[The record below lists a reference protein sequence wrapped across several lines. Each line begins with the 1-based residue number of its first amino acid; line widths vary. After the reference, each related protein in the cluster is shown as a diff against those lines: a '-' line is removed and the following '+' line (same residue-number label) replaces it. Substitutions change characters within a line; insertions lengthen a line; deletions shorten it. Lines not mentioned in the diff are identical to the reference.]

1 MTKEGLGKISE
12 DIENYSDEVKAPK
25 NLCVHELKRR
35 LKSKHKKENVNIAII
50 LFTMIFIIGLL
61 LLLIF

>member
-1 MTKEGLGKISE
+1 MTNEGLGKISE

-35 LKSKHKKENVNIAII
+35 LKNKQKKENINTAII
-50 LFTMIFIIGLL
+50 LFTMIFVIGFLVLL
-61 LLLIF
+61 VY

>member
-1 MTKEGLGKISE
+1 MTKEGLGKISK

-35 LKSKHKKENVNIAII
+35 LKNKQKKENVNIAII
-50 LFTMIFIIGLL
+50 LFTMIFIISFLL
-61 LLLIF
+61 LVVY

>member
-12 DIENYSDEVKAPK
+12 DIENHSDEGKAPK

-35 LKSKHKKENVNIAII
+35 LKDKQKKKNVNIAII
-50 LFTMIFIIGLL
+50 LFTMIFIISFLL
-61 LLLIF
+61 LVVY

>member
-1 MTKEGLGKISE
+1 MTNEGLGKISE

-35 LKSKHKKENVNIAII
+35 LKDKQKKENVNIAII
-50 LFTMIFIIGLL
+50 LFTMIFIISFLL
-61 LLLIF
+61 LLVY

>member
-1 MTKEGLGKISE
+1 MTNEGLGKISE

-35 LKSKHKKENVNIAII
+35 LKNKQKKENINVAII
-50 LFTMIFIIGLL
+50 LFTMIFVIGFLVL
-61 LLLIF
+61 FVY

>member
-1 MTKEGLGKISE
+1 MTKEGLGKISK

-35 LKSKHKKENVNIAII
+35 LKDKQKKENINTAII
-50 LFTMIFIIGLL
+50 LFTMIFVIGFLVLL
-61 LLLIF
+61 VY

>member
-35 LKSKHKKENVNIAII
+35 LKNKQKKENINTAII
-50 LFTMIFIIGLL
+50 LFTMIFVIGFFVLL
-61 LLLIF
+61 VY

>member
-1 MTKEGLGKISE
+1 MTKEGLGKISK

-35 LKSKHKKENVNIAII
+35 LKDKQKKENVNIAII
-50 LFTMIFIIGLL
+50 SLTMIFIIGFLL
-61 LLLIF
+61 LLVY

>member
-35 LKSKHKKENVNIAII
+35 LKDKQKKENVNIAII
-50 LFTMIFIIGLL
+50 LFIMIFIIGFLL
-61 LLLIF
+61 LLVY

>member
-35 LKSKHKKENVNIAII
+35 LKDKQKKENINTAII
-50 LFTMIFIIGLL
+50 LFTMIFVIGFLVLL
-61 LLLIF
+61 VY

>member
-35 LKSKHKKENVNIAII
+35 LKNKQKKENVNIAII
-50 LFTMIFIIGLL
+50 LFTMIFIISFLL
-61 LLLIF
+61 LLV

>member
-12 DIENYSDEVKAPK
+12 DIENHSDEAKAPK

-35 LKSKHKKENVNIAII
+35 LKNKQKKENVNIAII
-50 LFTMIFIIGLL
+50 LFIMIFIIGFLL
-61 LLLIF
+61 LLVY

>member
-1 MTKEGLGKISE
+1 MTKEGLGKISK

-35 LKSKHKKENVNIAII
+35 LKDKQKKENVNIAII
-50 LFTMIFIIGLL
+50 LFTMIFIISILL
-61 LLLIF
+61 LLVY

>member
-12 DIENYSDEVKAPK
+12 NIENHFDEVKAPK

-35 LKSKHKKENVNIAII
+35 LKDKQKKENENIAII
-50 LFTMIFIIGLL
+50 LFTMIFIISFLL
-61 LLLIF
+61 LLVY

>member
-35 LKSKHKKENVNIAII
+35 LKNKQKKENVNIAII
-50 LFTMIFIIGLL
+50 LFIMIFIIGFLL
-61 LLLIF
+61 LLVY

>member
-1 MTKEGLGKISE
+1 MSKEELGKISE
-12 DIENYSDEVKAPK
+12 DIENHSDDVKAPK

-50 LFTMIFIIGLL
+50 LFTMIFIIGLF

>member
-1 MTKEGLGKISE
+1 MTNEGLGKISE

-35 LKSKHKKENVNIAII
+35 LKDKQKKENVNVAII
-50 LFTMIFIIGLL
+50 LFTMIFVIGFLVLL
-61 LLLIF
+61 VY